1 MEAEVASEVFG
12 VREEEAVKG
21 CFLMRVVQAKV
32 AASGAAR
39 WVEATVVEMRERA
52 MASAVEMT
60 EAAEVAAMVSEWWV
74 EALAK
79 EMAERVAVAG
89 EEV

>member
-1 MEAEVASEVFG
+1 MAMEAEVASEVFG

-39 WVEATVVEMRERA
+39 
-52 MASAVEMT
+52 
-60 EAAEVAAMVSEWWV
+60 
-74 EALAK
+74 
-79 EMAERVAVAG
+79 
-89 EEV
+89 